1 MANKFGQW
9 GDSISGIPG
18 GAGVGAVPD
27 LLQDQMP
34 SAGPTETTGGVLPD
48 SDPEDTSSDSTG
60 SGSMVGGG
68 GGDYTYP
75 PSTPAAQGSTDQYTG
90 QDTSGK
96 YFHGAGMYGY
106 WNDDPTYNR
115 LGAISAEDGG
125 EVPGDTGMVDPM
137 EMVKNALSY
146 GRKKMG
152 LPEQFYPSADN
163 EQNGSVEQQGFDDG
177 GGVLPVDEGQEQAP
191 QQGGQMPDP
200 RATLQYLTGAG
211 ALTPDIAAALEQR
224 ADPQGMMDPAER
236 KMKAL
241 ASAGSPDT
249 QFAYLQSLRQKFGS
263 YSGAARAA
271 MTKGDMTNAAKYAT
285 QAMAHVP
292 TGSTVKFAP
301 ARGGFAMVSRPH
313 GVSNG

>member
-1 MANKFGQW
+1 MADTNKFGQW
-9 GDSISGIPG
+9 GSAGGI
-18 GAGVGAVPD
+18 GAVPD
-27 LLQDQMP
+27 MLRNQMP

-48 SDPEDTSSDSTG
+48 SDPEDTSSDSEG
-60 SGSMVGGG
+60 SGSAAIT
-68 GGDYTYP
+68 GDDQTY
-75 PSTPAAQGSTDQYTG
+75 SAPAQDHQGQSW
-90 QDTSGK
+90 
-96 YFHGAGMYGY
+96 HGAGLSGY
-106 WNDDPTYNR
+106 WGDT
-115 LGAISAEDGG
+115 GANPLEAWTMDDGG
-125 EVPGDTGMVDPM
+125 EVPGDMGMVDPM

-152 LPEQFYPSADN
+152 LPEQFYPSSVDN

-177 GGVLPVDEGQEQAP
+177 GGVLPIDEGQEQGGQMP

-211 ALTPDIAAALEQR
+211 AVTPDIAAALEQR
-224 ADPQGMMDPAER
+224 ADPQGMMDPSER

-271 MTKGDMTNAAKYAT
+271 LSKGDMTNAARYAT

-292 TGSTVKFAP
+292 TGNAVKFAP

-313 GVSNG
+313 GASNG